1 MKENFD
7 TAALS
12 PLQRA
17 EKDGY
22 IHISSA
28 DGKKKIEYITTGTR
42 VENYDDPEEK
52 VRAEFFA
59 ELIYKYEY
67 PANRILTEVAVPG
80 RLPVDRADIVVFRDD
95 ECKCPFAVVECKKEG
110 VTDAEFNQAIEQG
123 VGNASRIKLR
133 AEYVVII
140 AGKTRRVLDVSDRFG
155 VLEREKNIL
164 ADLPRAYGKPQ
175 EFRFYKGT
183 ENDIR
188 PVVSQDLIA
197 AIRKCQQTFW
207 GGGRLSPSAAFN
219 ELCKLIFVKIGDERK
234 PRRKGEPYQFQIR
247 TYEPASGLAERI
259 NAIYDEQKRKYPE
272 VFTEAI
278 KVDDR
283 VLRTVVSHL
292 EAIDL
297 LQTDPDVRNAAFEQF
312 MDDFFKGNFGQHFT
326 PRPIIE
332 FCIKMTNP
340 GDDWDVLDP
349 ACGSGGFLLHAL
361 NHMRR
366 QADKYFDKAAQ
377 PVEHFNYWHD
387 FAAKHLY
394 GIEINAEIA
403 RVAKMNMIM
412 HDDGHTN
419 IVSHDSL
426 EIMDKLQDLNQKF
439 ARDRFDLI
447 LTNPPFGSAV
457 NLAEK
462 PYLSSYELG
471 NSVDAKGRRKS
482 RKNQSSEVLFIERIW
497 QFLKPGTGIA
507 AVILPDSILINSS
520 MQYVRDFIL
529 EKFRLLAVVS
539 LPLCAFAHFG
549 SGVKASVLFLRKRG
563 ADETPD
569 ENEPIF
575 MASPEQIGYDT
586 AGRKTE
592 SQLDDVVKKYKEF
605 LRDPAP
611 FFT

>member
-42 VENYDDPEEK
+42 VENYDDSEEK

-110 VTDAEFNQAIEQG
+110 VTDAEFNRAIEQG
-123 VGNASRIKLR
+123 MGNASRVKLR
-133 AEYVVII
+133 AEYVVIV

-197 AIRKCQQTFW
+197 AIRKCQQTLW
-207 GGGRLSPSAAFN
+207 GGGRLSPSAAFG

-259 NAIYDEQKRKYPE
+259 NAIYDEQKQKYPE
-272 VFTEAI
+272 VFTETI

-297 LQTDPDVRNAAFEQF
+297 LQTDPDVRNAAFEQL
-312 MDDFFKGNFGQHFT
+312 MDDFFKGNYGQYFT

-332 FCIKMTNP
+332 FCIKMTN
-340 GDDWDVLDP
+340 DWDVLDP

-361 NHMRR
+361 DHMRR
-366 QADKYFDKAAQ
+366 QADEYFDKAVQ

-426 EIMDKLQDLNQKF
+426 ESMDKLQDLNQKF

-482 RKNQSSEVLFIERIW
+482 RKSQSSEVLFIERIW

-529 EKFRLLAVVS
+529 EKFCLLAVVS

-549 SGVKASVLFLRKRG
+549 SGVKTSVLFLRKRG

-575 MASPEQIGYDT
+575 MASPEQIGYDK

-592 SQLDDVVKKYKEF
+592 SQLDDVVQKYKEF